1 LRKLDGKR
9 LTGNEKRFYK
19 KQKPRIKKTAMDLGI
34 KNKVAMVLASSK
46 GLGKAVAVEL
56 AKEGAR
62 VIICGTDKEALA
74 ATAAEIELF
83 SPGNVLPVVCDITD
97 ESQRKNLV
105 KEAVAAFG
113 DIEILVTNTGGPA
126 SGAFEQFSLEDWKHL
141 YNLLFLSAVD
151 IIQQVLPAMK
161 EKGFG
166 RILTITSVAVKQPAE
181 NLISSN
187 AVRTSLLGLVKS
199 LSNELAIHGITVNNL
214 MPGYTHTNRLEN
226 LVAKN
231 PEVNKV
237 KETIPMKRFG
247 KPEEFAAAAVF
258 LISGRASYITGQS
271 LAVDGGWIKGN

>member
-1 LRKLDGKR
+1 
-9 LTGNEKRFYK
+9 
-19 KQKPRIKKTAMDLGI
+19 MDLGI

-46 GLGKAVAVEL
+46 GLGRAVAIEL

-62 VIICGTDKEALA
+62 VIISGTDKEALA
-74 ATAAEIELF
+74 ATAAEIELV
-83 SPGNVLPVVCDITD
+83 SPGNVLPVACDITD
-97 ESQRKNLV
+97 EAQRKNLV
-105 KEAVAAFG
+105 KQGVAAFG

-126 SGAFEQFSLEDWKHL
+126 SGAFEQFSLDDWKHL

-166 RILTITSVAVKQPAE
+166 RILTITSVAVKQPAD

-187 AVRTSLLGLVKS
+187 AVRTGLLGLVKS
-199 LSNELAIHGITVNNL
+199 LSNEVAIYGITVNNL

-226 LVAKN
+226 LIAKN

-237 KETIPMKRFG
+237 KEAIPMKRFG
-247 KPEEFAAAAVF
+247 RPEEFAAAAVF
-258 LISGRASYITGQS
+258 LVSERASYITGQS